1 MTRVK
6 GHADFYANISK
17 NSPEVAL
24 RAHTSY
30 TTSLGTLDTITG
42 CWSTMNQNIWV
53 AIMEV
58 IVDSNVCESKLQRWL
73 LVSQEVITIL

>member
-1 MTRVK
+1 MNILTCERNDPIMMTRVK

-42 CWSTMNQNIWV
+42 C
-53 AIMEV
+53 
-58 IVDSNVCESKLQRWL
+58 
-73 LVSQEVITIL
+73 